1 MKTSL
6 PNASGMGNLIHS
18 GVNSNMVTVDER
30 ENNSENDDPE
40 NRMVFQ
46 EVYEEG
52 VEYEESF

>member
-30 ENNSENDDPE
+30 ENNSENDD
-40 NRMVFQ
+40 RMVFQ